1 MGRVQQLIAVLM
13 VLISLALGWYAWVL
27 ATRSMAEKPAEVA
40 VPKLNVVVATKPI
53 QAGVPIPLDAI
64 KLEAMTVR
72 PDGAFDSL
80 AAVEGKIPA
89 ENFVIGEPVL
99 SQRMF
104 GIERGIAAAIP
115 PGDRAVA
122 VKVDEVIG
130 VGNRLNPRDIVDVF
144 VTMRRNNDEIGETQS
159 KLLLAGVMVLAVGNR
174 TVQGR
179 DVKQA
184 ETANRPGGTAEPP
197 RTVVLAVPFTDV
209 NRIALAGEAG
219 KVLLA
224 LRNPL
229 DRMPPLAEP
238 VPTAEEAGKVTL
250 RQVAASGSIAPPAVA
265 GKPGGGVAR
274 AATGVEVIRGLR
286 RQQVG
291 GSRME

>member
-27 ATRSMAEKPAEVA
+27 ATRSMAEKPAESA
-40 VPKLNVVVATKPI
+40 VPKLNVVVAVKPI
-53 QAGVPIPLDAI
+53 QAGVPIPPDAI
-64 KLEAMTVR
+64 KVEAMPVR
-72 PDGAFDSL
+72 PEGAFDSV

-89 ENFVIGEPVL
+89 ENFVPGEPIL
-99 SQRMF
+99 AQRIF
-104 GIERGIAAAIP
+104 GVERGIASIIR
-115 PGDRAVA
+115 PGERAVA

-130 VGNRLNPRDIVDVF
+130 VGNRLNPRDVVDVF
-144 VTMRRNNDEIGETQS
+144 VTMRRNQDEIGETQS
-159 KLLLAGVMVLAVGNR
+159 KLLLAGVTVLAVGNR

-179 DVKQA
+179 DVKQTEA
-184 ETANRPGGTAEPP
+184 TTRPGGAAEPP
-197 RTVVLAVPFTDV
+197 RTVVLAVPFTEV
-209 NRIALAGEAG
+209 NRLALAGETG

-229 DRMPPLAEP
+229 DKMPPLAEP

-250 RQVAASGSIAPPAVA
+250 RQVAAGGSIVLPAA
-265 GKPGGGVAR
+265 GSKPG
-274 AATGVEVIRGLR
+274 AAKPETGVEVIRGLR

-291 GSRME
+291 GSRTE